1 MQKELVQTLTDTFRG
16 HAQQTET
23 GVEFWLARDVQHLL
37 GYAEWRNFSLVISK
51 AQTACELSDYSP
63 ADHFVDDNKTIDLGS
78 GSQSDIDGA
87 KPRGYWCRIK
97 QREKISGI
105 QLSTTCR
112 QLKRPSPDGNVD
124 QITPARPI

>member
-1 MQKELVQTLTDTFRG
+1 MQKELVQTLTDTFEG

-23 GVEFWLARDVQHLL
+23 GVEFLLARDVQHWL
-37 GYAEWRNFSLVISK
+37 GYAEWRNFALVISK
-51 AQTACELSDYSP
+51 AQTACELSGHSP
-63 ADHFVDDNKTIDLGS
+63 AEHFVDVNKTIDLGS
-78 GSQSDIDGA
+78 GSQRDIDGA

-112 QLKRPSPDGNVD
+112 QLKRPSPDGNDD